1 MQQIISERN
10 GIPLGFTLF
19 SIMTKTQWD
28 SITLFNIMT
37 KTQWDS
43 NTLFSIMTK
52 TQWDPIAF
60 RNNVL
65 HVVHS
70 SSYGP
75 DDGRGL
81 TETCPIELI

>member
-10 GIPLGFTLF
+10 GIPMGFTLF

-28 SITLFNIMT
+28 SITLF
-37 KTQWDS
+37 
-43 NTLFSIMTK
+43 SIMTK

-60 RNNVL
+60 RNNLL

-81 TETCPIELI
+81 TETCCPIELI